1 MGKGDKKTKRGK
13 IVNRSYGVR
22 RKKNVKAPTRATVH
36 QTAPVTEEKVKVVK
50 TVKPRTHKEPE
61 AEKELKTTVET
72 KEPKTT
78 KEHKEHK
85 EPKEAK
91 SPKKKNE

>member
-22 RKKNVKAPTRATVH
+22 RKKNLKAPTRATVH
-36 QTAPVTEEKVKVVK
+36 QTAAVTEEKVKIVK
-50 TVKPRTHKEPE
+50 AVKPKTHKEPE
-61 AEKELKTTVET
+61 VEREVKAAKEI
-72 KEPKTT
+72 KEPKAP
-78 KEHKEHK
+78 KEHK

-91 SPKKKNE
+91 TPKKKSE